1 MQAGRSK
8 TSPISPVG
16 FSMAFIIFVSGTT
29 ESMRLPSRRSLL
41 SRRRNLY
48 TMSFAAII
56 IPFSSMA
63 SIASFVKLKTTL
75 YCSIRRRF
83 SLFFS
88 VSARLVFKISLALSI
103 VSHMVSFE
111 GYTLL
116 YLVLQRP
123 ASIAKRLGP
132 MHIALDEAASF
143 KNALNLLGV
152 IPASTTEG
160 TMFQ

>member
-1 MQAGRSK
+1 M
-8 TSPISPVG
+8 
-16 FSMAFIIFVSGTT
+16 
-29 ESMRLPSRRSLL
+29 
-41 SRRRNLY
+41 
-48 TMSFAAII
+48 
-56 IPFSSMA
+56 
-63 SIASFVKLKTTL
+63 
-75 YCSIRRRF
+75 
-83 SLFFS
+83 FFS

-160 TMFQ
+160 IMFQ